1 MKAASVFPARRADA
15 ARLAPLLNATG
26 TLCPGIPAEDRLT
39 FSYLL
44 SDATYS
50 ILDSEHRVIGMFG
63 ISPGSFEGTG
73 DVWMVAS
80 NAIQKPAIAIRF
92 LKECRRWVEHLHSF
106 YPLLGSIVR
115 ADNKVHIKWLTW
127 LGFSLRSGII
137 ISDELFF
144 EFVKLASE
152 CAATHTHCCHS
163 VPKVP
168 PKPAPLSRGKIA
180 TAFRGPR
187 AVRRFSPRPPASP
200 ASPSGSARNKPP
212 CPLAPVAN
220 SG

>member
-26 TLCPGIPAEDRLT
+26 PLRSGIPAEDGLT
-39 FSYLL
+39 RFYLS

-63 ISPGSFEGTG
+63 ISPGSFEGAG
-73 DVWMVAS
+73 DLWMVAS
-80 NAIQKPAIAIRF
+80 DAIQKPAIAIRF
-92 LKECRRWVEHLHSF
+92 LKECRQWVEHLHSF

-115 ADNKVHIKWLTW
+115 ADNKVHVKWLTW
-127 LGFSLRSGII
+127 LGFSLRSGIT

-152 CAATHTHCCHS
+152 GVATNAHRRHG
-163 VPKVP
+163 VPKVTA
-168 PKPAPLSRGKIA
+168 KPAPLPPGRTA
-180 TAFRGPR
+180 MAFRRRR
-187 AVRRFSPRPPASP
+187 AARSFSRRPQ
-200 ASPSGSARNKPP
+200 SA
-212 CPLAPVAN
+212 AMSHA
-220 SG
+220 GQYT